1 VFVKILSCLARNFFS
16 RMSRMVFGLRGWL
29 WVDGLPELD
38 WEFELD
44 LVPEPEPEPEL
55 ELELELFELE

>member
-1 VFVKILSCLARNFFS
+1 
-16 RMSRMVFGLRGWL
+16 MVFGLRGWL